1 MRRTSLALFTLLMA
15 TACGPIADHAT
26 ETEWTPTLTLTL
38 QESGTDALLQAI
50 SFGDGGVI
58 WASGHQATWVRS
70 VDRGETWTAG
80 TVEGAEGLQFRD
92 VHAFGGFGAYLM
104 SSGNGDL
111 SRIYRTDDRG
121 QSWTL
126 QYTAYDRAAFIDC
139 MDFWSEDRGLVY
151 GDAVDGVPFILST
164 EDGGATW
171 GRVPAERLPVALQ
184 GEGGFAASGTCLVTG
199 DDGRAWIATG
209 NGERAR
215 VLSTMDYG
223 VTWTATDVPV
233 PGGTSA
239 GLTTVQMNRESR
251 GIAMGGIIGQD
262 SVRTDNM
269 VTTLDGGATWQLAAA
284 PSIDGPVYG
293 VALVD
298 FGPESHILAVGPRG
312 LSWST
317 DFAETW
323 VTVDTLSYWAVAHTG
338 AEDGWAV
345 GPGGR
350 IAHLAIGG
358 RASEVPSGS

>member
-1 MRRTSLALFTLLMA
+1 MRRTSLAVFTLLMA
-15 TACGPIADHAT
+15 TACGPSADHAT

-58 WASGHQATWVRS
+58 WASGHQATWVHS

-171 GRVPAERLPVALQ
+171 GR
-184 GEGGFAASGTCLVTG
+184 
-199 DDGRAWIATG
+199 
-209 NGERAR
+209 
-215 VLSTMDYG
+215 
-223 VTWTATDVPV
+223 
-233 PGGTSA
+233 
-239 GLTTVQMNRESR
+239 
-251 GIAMGGIIGQD
+251 
-262 SVRTDNM
+262 
-269 VTTLDGGATWQLAAA
+269 
-284 PSIDGPVYG
+284 
-293 VALVD
+293 
-298 FGPESHILAVGPRG
+298 
-312 LSWST
+312 
-317 DFAETW
+317 
-323 VTVDTLSYWAVAHTG
+323 
-338 AEDGWAV
+338 
-345 GPGGR
+345 
-350 IAHLAIGG
+350 
-358 RASEVPSGS
+358 